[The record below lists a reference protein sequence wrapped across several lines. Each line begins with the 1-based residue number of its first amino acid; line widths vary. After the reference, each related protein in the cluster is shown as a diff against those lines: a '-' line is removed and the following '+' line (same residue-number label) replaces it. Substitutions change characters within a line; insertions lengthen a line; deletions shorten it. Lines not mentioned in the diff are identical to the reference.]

1 MINISSNNNRGLYN
15 FLNIINPV
23 EYLNKN
29 SFCLCVVGKTPSH
42 VFLSDC
48 TYQYARFRI
57 YSMIIMKDGIGFIQY
72 VYKSKVY

>member
-1 MINISSNNNRGLYN
+1 MINISSNNKSIIIRAYTIFFIEEVLNR
-15 FLNIINPV
+15 
-23 EYLNKN
+23 N

-72 VYKSKVY
+72 VNKSKV